1 MMKKTIYSLSLLLC
15 LSLCVSSCD
24 DDKKYTDE
32 ERLEIV
38 HSHGHNVN
46 FNGII
51 NGVYCKASADG
62 TVARNSCE
70 LGADGEIY
78 NYDGNSLSYAYATT
92 SKIPYGKGDSL
103 CIKLWPIKNGV
114 WNIARQDVPGN
125 KTRSTV
131 WITRGNK
138 VYAPYEGRGE
148 LSLSVNKV
156 LMSGLETVPRVFGD
170 IYGTLYNT
178 KDPNDSIVLEK
189 IKFQL

>member
-1 MMKKTIYSLSLLLC
+1 MKKTIYSLSLLLC
-15 LSLCVSSCD
+15 LSLCVSSCG
-24 DDKKYTDE
+24 DDKNYTDE
-32 ERLEIV
+32 EMLEKV
-38 HSHGHNVN
+38 HSHGHDVS

-51 NGVYCKASADG
+51 DGVYCKASADG
-62 TVARNSCE
+62 TVVRSSRE

-78 NYDGNSLSYAYATT
+78 KYDGNSLSYAYASI

-103 CIKLWPIKNGV
+103 CIKLWPVKNGV

-125 KTRSTV
+125 KTRSSV
-131 WITRGNK
+131 WITRGST
-138 VYAPYEGRGE
+138 VYAPCEGRGE

-178 KDPNDSIVLEK
+178 RDPNDSIVLEK
-189 IKFQL
+189 IEFHL